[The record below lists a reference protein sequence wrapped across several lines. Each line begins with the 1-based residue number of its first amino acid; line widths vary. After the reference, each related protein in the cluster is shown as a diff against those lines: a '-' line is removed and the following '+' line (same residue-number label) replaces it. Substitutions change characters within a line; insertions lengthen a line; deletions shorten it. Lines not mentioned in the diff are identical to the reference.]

1 MIVHLKNTETWE
13 SDTATIVNY
22 GMQEHLNFK
31 SYKSISYIYFF
42 KEMFIQHI
50 WDLRAWK

>member
-1 MIVHLKNTETWE
+1 MIAHLKNKEIWE
-13 SDTATIVNY
+13 SDTVTIVNY

-42 KEMFIQHI
+42 KEMFIQYI
-50 WDLRAWK
+50 WGLRAWK